1 MIGLSEC
8 RLRKFRGG
16 VRGGLE
22 DTEVHGMVGHRIE
35 VQRPGQLH
43 IKAPGIPD
51 WLAPCEAVGV
61 TGPG

>member
-1 MIGLSEC
+1 MIGLGEG
-8 RLRKFRGG
+8 RVREFRGG

-43 IKAPGIPD
+43 IKAPGVSD
-51 WLAPCEAVGV
+51 RLAAREAVGV
-61 TGPG
+61 TGAG